1 MIKKT
6 KEFGINNKIQKRI
19 CYKIG
24 INNKKKIFKLKS
36 NLLVKM
42 ENFLKKQQISKGKI
56 LKESI
61 KKNIEFLIE
70 LKNYKGIRHKLKY
83 PVRGQRT
90 HTNAQ
95 TRIKFK
101 I

>member
-6 KEFGINNKIQKRI
+6 KEFGINNKIQKKV
-19 CYKIG
+19 CDKIG
-24 INNKKKIFKLKS
+24 INNKKNFFKLKS

-42 ENFLKKQQISKGKI
+42 ENFLKKQQISKGKV
-56 LKESI
+56 LKENI
-61 KKNIEFLIE
+61 KRNIEFLIE

-90 HTNAQ
+90 HTNTQ

>member
-1 MIKKT
+1 MIRKT
-6 KEFGINNKIQKRI
+6 KEFGISHQTQKKVFNKI
-19 CYKIG
+19 G
-24 INNKKKIFKLKS
+24 VNNKKKFINLKNS
-36 NLLVKM
+36 LLLKTDNLLKKKQI
-42 ENFLKKQQISKGKI
+42 NKGKFLK
-56 LKESI
+56 ETI

-70 LKNYKGIRHKLKY
+70 LKSYKGIRHKLKY

-90 HTNAQ
+90 HTNAK